1 METTDFL
8 MYLRVIWKRAWLIA
22 LIMIVTVGVIL
33 ITSLTAKPVYRATV
47 RLQVIAS
54 ESGEVA
60 LFSDFQAGPA
70 AQEISA
76 AQQDF
81 TAALMRPVVAWQTIA
96 DLNLGISAV
105 NILDSL
111 TVGTEEEFINVSY
124 DTDSPQDAEAIA
136 SKLVDNA
143 LTYYRSLRAKRATVL
158 RVFIAQ
164 ELESEDKKLDSA
176 KGALLQFKL
185 QHNLDSIARELQ
197 AYQDEL
203 RQMRLAR
210 DMAAMQTEQSSR
222 EATLYDDEALKA
234 TQQGEAASERG
245 ATGTATY
252 YLGVARDFTQKAA
265 EARIKS
271 EASKIVKAEYDQLI
285 ADRET
290 RLLGLIGLSADYDRL
305 QTEVDGIQYNV
316 DFLSAKL
323 NEAALKENQSLN
335 ASFIQ
340 IAEAAR
346 QPDRPAPS
354 RTPQLLLVGVA
365 ISLAFGVIL
374 AFLLEFIESLVR
386 ARPGHEQR

>member
-8 MYLRVIWKRAWLIA
+8 MYLRVIWKRAWLIG
-22 LIMIVTVGVIL
+22 LIMAMTVGVIL
-33 ITSLTAKPVYRATV
+33 ISSLTAKPRYSATV

-54 ESGEVA
+54 EPGEVA
-60 LFSDFQAGPA
+60 LFSEFSSGPA
-70 AQEISA
+70 AEEITA

-81 TAALMRPVVAWQTIA
+81 ISALKRPVVAWQTIA

-105 NILDSL
+105 TVLENL
-111 TVGTEEEFINVSY
+111 TVGTEEDFISISY
-124 DTDSPQDAEAIA
+124 ETDSPQDAEAIV

-143 LTYYRSLRAKRATVL
+143 LTYYRNLRAKRATVL
-158 RVFIAQ
+158 REFIAK
-164 ELESEDKKLDSA
+164 ELESKDKELASA
-176 KGALLQFKL
+176 KATFLQFKL
-185 QHNLDSIARELQ
+185 QHNLDSLQRELQ

-210 DMAAMQTEQSSR
+210 DMAGMQTEQYAR
-222 EATLYDDEALKA
+222 EGTLYDDEALKA
-234 TQQGEAASERG
+234 TQQGEAAANRN

-265 EARIKS
+265 EARIKA
-271 EASKIVKAEYDQLI
+271 EAAKVTRAEYDQLI

-290 RLLGLIGLSADYDRL
+290 RLLGLIGLSADFDRL
-305 QTEVDGIQYNV
+305 QTDVNEIQGNV
-316 DFLSAKL
+316 DFLNSKL
-323 NEAALKENQSLN
+323 GEAALKENQSLN

-346 QPDRPAPS
+346 QPDSPAPS
-354 RTPQLLLVGVA
+354 RTPQLILVGLA

-374 AFLLEFIESLVR
+374 AFILEFIESLAR
-386 ARPGHEQR
+386 ARNAQS

>member
-22 LIMIVTVGVIL
+22 LIMIMTVGVIL
-33 ITSLTAKPVYRATV
+33 ITSVTAKPVYESAV

-60 LFSDFQAGPA
+60 LFSDFRSGPA
-70 AQEISA
+70 AEEITA

-81 TAALMRPVVAWQTIA
+81 ISALRRPVVAWQTIA
-96 DLNLGISAV
+96 DLNLGISALD
-105 NILDSL
+105 ILANL
-111 TVGTEEEFINVSY
+111 TVGTEEDFINITY
-124 DTDSPQDAEAIA
+124 EADSPQDAETIV
-136 SKLVDNA
+136 SRLVDNA
-143 LTYYRSLRAKRATVL
+143 LAYYRSLRAKRATVL
-158 RVFIAQ
+158 REFIAQ
-164 ELESEDKKLDSA
+164 ELEREDKRLVVA

-185 QHNLDSIARELQ
+185 QHNLESVQRELL

-210 DMAAMQTEQSSR
+210 DMAAMQVEQSSR
-222 EATLYDDEALKA
+222 EAMLYDDEAVKA
-234 TQQGEAASERG
+234 TQQGEAASERA
-245 ATGTATY
+245 ATATATY
-252 YLGVARDFTQKAA
+252 YLGVARDFTHKAV
-265 EARIKS
+265 EARVKS

-290 RLLGLIGLSADYDRL
+290 RLLGLIGLGADFDRL
-305 QTEVDGIQYNV
+305 QTEVNEIQASAN
-316 DFLSAKL
+316 FLSNKKS
-323 NEAALKENQSLN
+323 EATLKENQSLN

-354 RTPQLLLVGVA
+354 RLPQLLLVGVA

-374 AFLLEFIESLVR
+374 AFILEFIESLTR
-386 ARPGHEQR
+386 ARTLQA

>member
-22 LIMIVTVGVIL
+22 LIMIMTVGVIL
-33 ITSLTAKPVYRATV
+33 ISSLTAKPVYRATV

-60 LFSDFQAGPA
+60 LFSEFRSGPA
-70 AQEISA
+70 AEEITA

-81 TAALMRPVVAWQTIA
+81 ISALRRPVVAWQTIA
-96 DLNLGISAV
+96 DLNLGISAI
-105 NILDSL
+105 NILESL
-111 TVGTEEEFINVSY
+111 TVGTEEDFINVSY
-124 DTDSPQDAEAIA
+124 ETDSPQDAEAIA

-158 RVFIAQ
+158 REFIAQ
-164 ELESEDKKLDSA
+164 ELEGEEKGLAVA
-176 KGALLQFKL
+176 KEAVLQFKL
-185 QHNLDSIARELQ
+185 QHNLDSLQRELQ

-203 RQMRLAR
+203 RQMRFSR
-210 DMAAMQTEQSSR
+210 DMTAMQTEQSSR

-245 ATGTATY
+245 ATGTASY
-252 YLGVARDFTQKAA
+252 YLAVARDFTQKAA

-271 EASKIVKAEYDQLI
+271 EAAKIVKAEYDQMI

-290 RLLGLIGLSADYDRL
+290 RLLGLIGLSADFDRL
-305 QTEVDGIQYNV
+305 QTDLNEVQSNV
-316 DFLSAKL
+316 NFLSNKL

-346 QPDRPAPS
+346 QPDSPAPS
-354 RTPQLLLVGVA
+354 RLPQLLLVGIA
-365 ISLAFGVIL
+365 ISLALGVIL
-374 AFLLEFIESLVR
+374 AFILEFIESLSR
-386 ARPGHEQR
+386 ARTEQV